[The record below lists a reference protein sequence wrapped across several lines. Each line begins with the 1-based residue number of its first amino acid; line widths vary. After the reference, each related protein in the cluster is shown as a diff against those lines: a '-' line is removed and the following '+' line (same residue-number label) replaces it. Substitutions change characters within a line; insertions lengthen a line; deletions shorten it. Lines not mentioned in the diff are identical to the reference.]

1 MRDVLKVTKKAEI
14 ETELRNGGVALGSS
28 QMISKYQATVTHVIN
43 NLPEEVLEEAQQ
55 MAKTW
60 NEERPPPKVQAE

>member
-14 ETELRNGGVALGSS
+14 EDELRNGGVALGSS
-28 QMISKYQATVTHVIN
+28 QMISKYQATVTRVIN

-60 NEERPPPKVQAE
+60 NEERPPPEVQAE